1 MDELPGNPYYF
12 EGSDEYWALE
22 AKFKKKFD
30 EGELYGK
37 ERYTRK
43 RESVGECPICYDD
56 IDQGFVTTNC
66 GHTLCLEC
74 FENTIYSGHDNCPMC
89 RSTMITGIT
98 SNKEV
103 DRLVKKSYSDGWED
117 GYEEGSQII
126 GELAQHDIDKMKM
139 KYENM
144 RDKYKGLKRIYNGTI
159 RQLNSTHTLNLKQ
172 KKVEGSI
179 IRTSSV

>member
-12 EGSDEYWALE
+12 EGSDEHWAQLE
-22 AKFKKKFD
+22 RLQKKCL
-30 EGELYGK
+30 EGILCGK

-43 RESVGECPICYDD
+43 RESVGECPICYYD

-103 DRLVKKSYSDGWED
+103 DRLIKKSYDDGWEE
-117 GYEEGSQII
+117 GYEEGTHIV

-172 KKVEGSI
+172 KKVDGSI
-179 IRTSSV
+179 TRSSSV

>member
-1 MDELPGNPYYF
+1 
-12 EGSDEYWALE
+12 
-22 AKFKKKFD
+22 
-30 EGELYGK
+30 
-37 ERYTRK
+37 
-43 RESVGECPICYDD
+43 
-56 IDQGFVTTNC
+56 
-66 GHTLCLEC
+66 
-74 FENTIYSGHDNCPMC
+74 MC

-98 SNKEV
+98 SNKVV
-103 DRLVKKSYSDGWED
+103 DRLVKKSYDDGWEE
-117 GYEEGSQII
+117 GYEEGSEIV

-172 KKVEGSI
+172 KKVEASN